1 MKPTTEKIFGKM
13 ATLISIQNKNY
24 ICSLKNFKK
33 RYLTYFL
40 ANFERFSF
48 YY

>member
-1 MKPTTEKIFGKM
+1 LKPNSEKIFGKM
-13 ATLISIQNKNY
+13 ATLISSHNKNY
-24 ICSLKNFKK
+24 IYSLNYFKK
-33 RYLTYFL
+33 HYLTYFL